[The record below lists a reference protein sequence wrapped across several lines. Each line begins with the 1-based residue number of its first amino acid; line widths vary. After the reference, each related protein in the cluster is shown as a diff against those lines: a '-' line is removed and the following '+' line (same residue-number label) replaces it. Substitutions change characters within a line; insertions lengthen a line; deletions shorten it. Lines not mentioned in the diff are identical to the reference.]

1 MNNEKT
7 LKGPSEVFF
16 NSLIHRE
23 NNKDLYIVL
32 RPQSS
37 HDSLMTTSHVSVNS
51 NICCLI
57 FPPCP
62 PSPIPPPPTNK
73 QNVQMKLN
81 LTCFGSVSVPLVTD
95 FAGFELV
102 DWNLPSMRPKHKTVL
117 CSWHFT
123 KPFCVTQQN
132 VKTSKHEKKTDQK
145 ICSNQEWQEWR
156 CCW

>member
-1 MNNEKT
+1 
-7 LKGPSEVFF
+7 
-16 NSLIHRE
+16 
-23 NNKDLYIVL
+23 
-32 RPQSS
+32 
-37 HDSLMTTSHVSVNS
+37 
-51 NICCLI
+51 
-57 FPPCP
+57 
-62 PSPIPPPPTNK
+62 
-73 QNVQMKLN
+73 MKLN

-117 CSWHFT
+117 CLWHFT

-145 ICSNQEWQEWR
+145 ICCNQEWQEWS

>member
-7 LKGPSEVFF
+7 LKGPSGIFF
-16 NSLIHRE
+16 LTVYNSAYNSFSNASIIHRE

-37 HDSLMTTSHVSVNS
+37 HDSLVTTSHVSVNS

-62 PSPIPPPPTNK
+62 TFPHPPPPPPPTNK
-73 QNVQMKLN
+73 NVQMKLN

-123 KPFCVTQQN
+123 KPFCITQQN
-132 VKTSKHEKKTDQK
+132 VKTSKHEKKD
-145 ICSNQEWQEWR
+145 
-156 CCW
+156 